1 MKNDTAAAKTLN
13 GSIADVIREKIL
25 LGEFRP
31 GQRLSEAS
39 LSETLS
45 ISRNTLRE
53 AFRLLS
59 QEGLLRHEP
68 NRGVSV
74 ATPSVTAII
83 DIYRA
88 RRLIECQALLQAYPH
103 HPALVPMR
111 DAVEKAQRFQAEKNW
126 QEVGTCNME
135 FHMAVVQLADSER
148 ISHMFAHMMAEMRLA
163 FCSLPPEPLHAPYV
177 EQNATIL
184 ALIEARKFAEAAST
198 MQEYLAVAER
208 SVLATYSRH
217 AGEGA

>member
-1 MKNDTAAAKTLN
+1 MKQENSAPKTLN
-13 GSIADVIREKIL
+13 GSMADVIREKIL
-25 LGEFRP
+25 QGEFLP
-31 GQRLSEAS
+31 GQRLSEGS
-39 LSETLS
+39 LSESLS

-68 NRGVSV
+68 NRGVFV
-74 ATPSVTAII
+74 ATPSITAII

-88 RRLIECQALLQAYPH
+88 RRLIECQALQQAYPH
-103 HPALVPMR
+103 HPALAPMR
-111 DAVEKAQRFQAEKNW
+111 KAVEKAQHFQAEMNW

-148 ISHMFAHMMAEMRLA
+148 ISQMFAHMMAEMRLA
-163 FCSLPPEPLHAPYV
+163 FCSLPPEALHAPYV
-177 EQNATIL
+177 EQNASIL
-184 ALIEARKFAEAAST
+184 ELVEAKKFAEAASA
-198 MQEYLAVAER
+198 MQNYLAVAER

-217 AGEGA
+217 AGESV